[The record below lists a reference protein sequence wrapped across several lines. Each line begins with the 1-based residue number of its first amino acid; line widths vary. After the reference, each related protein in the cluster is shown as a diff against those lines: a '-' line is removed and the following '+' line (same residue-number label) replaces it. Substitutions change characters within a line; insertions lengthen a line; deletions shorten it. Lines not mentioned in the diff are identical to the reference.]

1 MKIET
6 ATAETRGA
14 VWVSWR
20 GILGYS

>member
-20 GILGYS
+20 GILEYS